1 MAHQHNQSSKPPAD
15 DDEIRSIPLPCYGRG
30 QPLIPLEDLP
40 VFQFLK
46 RQATTQGKRIGKGRG
61 RRPPYQNSRPSSDES
76 SDVEHKKDVGIIG
89 CSSRTPPFKPASNS
103 GLEPMKPAQERSE
116 GIIDWPSTSQQSPGP
131 QSSHSADR
139 PRHAPHTSGPPTSR
153 HHQTDRPTRRSSQPS
168 PSRLQQRH
176 SVPPGKGSTKGP
188 SGSDCHGGARRKRPT
203 TSRNTGQGA
212 SQSARKARCP
222 AKKAS
227 FDPKTFR
234 HATDLS
240 AWAESLN
247 CASYIPDDELEDD
260 GPYVQVSTLRREAEA
275 EHYDMLTFPPD
286 FEDELTDCSEDEAR
300 QHESGGPSTGG
311 TPAAAVEEKSM
322 ETEESEEPKKDE
334 AEFEDEI
341 IRDPEFLLY
350 VLGNLPGVDSQ
361 SETVR
366 NAVREVTQRDRAK
379 KDKGALDKGK
389 SSKDKQ

>member
-1 MAHQHNQSSKPPAD
+1 MVVTMFTLFDQT
-15 DDEIRSIPLPCYGRG
+15 
-30 QPLIPLEDLP
+30 
-40 VFQFLK
+40 LK
-46 RQATTQGKRIGKGRG
+46 
-61 RRPPYQNSRPSSDES
+61 
-76 SDVEHKKDVGIIG
+76 
-89 CSSRTPPFKPASNS
+89 
-103 GLEPMKPAQERSE
+103 
-116 GIIDWPSTSQQSPGP
+116 QSPGP

-300 QHESGGPSTGG
+300 QHVSSEDSIYDSLSSMSLESMTDMTYETAAEITPDNCSPVPEPGKTASPKGSSESLETKNSSQALSAESVYNSIVFSARQRTSQAVNAESIHNSNISSRAEICAQETLLRPTASCKT
-311 TPAAAVEEKSM
+311 TETDLPAATSM
-322 ETEESEEPKKDE
+322 TLEIKGLPKGTTTESLYETC
-334 AEFEDEI
+334 
-341 IRDPEFLLY
+341 FLLHSC
-350 VLGNLPGVDSQ
+350 L
-361 SETVR
+361 
-366 NAVREVTQRDRAK
+366 
-379 KDKGALDKGK
+379 
-389 SSKDKQ
+389 